1 VNTVFVHGGVSGL
14 EKPTKPS
21 LAYALEHSV
30 RSATAVDA
38 VEAAVVALEDDP
50 QLNAGYG
57 AVLTRDGTIELDAG
71 IADGSTG
78 DSGAVA
84 NVSVAN
90 PVRLAR
96 VVMHETPHLLVA
108 GPGAMALAGGLP
120 ALEQTTDAQR
130 ERWEKA
136 RAAGTL
142 EPSSFGAP
150 EHVDTVGAVA
160 LDSDGRLAAASS
172 TGGVFGKLRG
182 RIGDAPIF
190 GAGLYAS
197 RNVAVVGTGVGEL
210 FLETLASLRVGML
223 VEEGIHPQ
231 EACERVVHWVG
242 ARRPVSAGLLAL
254 DAAGRAGAA
263 FRGGSLAIEG
273 PGGPVEAV
281 RLD

>member
-1 VNTVFVHGGVSGL
+1 VNSVYVHGGVSGV

-21 LAYALEHSV
+21 LAYALEHAV
-30 RSATAVDA
+30 RASSALDA

-57 AVLTRDGTIELDAG
+57 AVLTRDGTVELDAG
-71 IADGSTG
+71 VADGSTG
-78 DSGAVA
+78 DCGAVA

-96 VVMHETPHLLVA
+96 RVMEGTPHLLVA
-108 GPGAMALAGGLP
+108 GAGAMALASDLP
-120 ALEQTTDAQR
+120 LLKDTTEAQR
-130 ERWEKA
+130 ERWA
-136 RAAGTL
+136 RARDAGTL
-142 EPSSFGAP
+142 DAARFGAP

-160 LDSDGRLAAASS
+160 LDPDGRLAAASS
-172 TGGVFGKLRG
+172 TGGVFGKLSG

-210 FLETLASLRVGML
+210 FLETLASLRVALL
-223 VEEGIHPQ
+223 VEEGTHPQ
-231 EACERVVHWVG
+231 EACERVVEWVG
-242 ARRPVSAGLLAL
+242 MRRPVSAGLLAL
-254 DAAGRAGAA
+254 DAAGRVGAA

-273 PGGPVEAV
+273 PDGPLEAAH
-281 RLD
+281 LA